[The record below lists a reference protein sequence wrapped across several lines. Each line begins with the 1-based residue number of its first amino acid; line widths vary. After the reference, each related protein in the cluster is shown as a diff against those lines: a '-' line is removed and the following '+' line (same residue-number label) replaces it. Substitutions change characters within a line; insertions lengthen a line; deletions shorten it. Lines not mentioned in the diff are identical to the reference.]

1 MHRKHTV
8 AICLLPVLLA
18 AASCSDRVLD
28 TAPIGELNSVTFY
41 QTEKEFEAASLS
53 PYSTI
58 LNLYFNQD
66 ATGVFSS
73 LMMPDD
79 DARTSHS
86 AGGSLRD
93 VEEFNWRA
101 DIGAFSNLWVE
112 SYKGIMR
119 ANVIIDRLPAAKRFS
134 DEKQKPRFE
143 AEAKF
148 LRGYFYFT
156 LAQEFGNVPIVTTL
170 ITNVADA
177 KVGSSEPGKV
187 WDLIEQDLDFASKT
201 LPASW
206 NDKNKG
212 RVTKWA
218 ALALLGKVRL
228 YRAQLFKDAT
238 KYPGAIKAL
247 SDVVASGQ
255 FRLVPNFGDNFM
267 ESQENNAE
275 SVFEVQMSRGD
286 FNPWLPTDFPG
297 NVGAAGTARAVITAA
312 SCGPTNAC
320 APGSNSYGYGVLH
333 STMLLQAEF
342 EANDPR
348 REFTIFKAGDQYGAT
363 KTMFLPTWSVTGSTP
378 AKYLSQFA
386 AAGFPPNIST
396 NNERIIRYADVLLL
410 LAEAKLL
417 GSNDVA
423 GAADLVNQVRA
434 RARTTYERVKSSPA
448 PSTLLPNVPTSGDP
462 QTWFRQH
469 LMHERR
475 VELAFELQRYADLV
489 RWHRAG
495 LINIKTQ
502 IDFGNTVSNQNW
514 KETYLLK
521 PIPKDELELNSNLK
535 QNPGY

>member
-1 MHRKHTV
+1 MHRNRIV
-8 AICLLPVLLA
+8 AICLLPTLVA
-18 AASCSDRVLD
+18 AASCSDTALD

-58 LNLYFNQD
+58 LNLYYNQD
-66 ATGVFSS
+66 GSGVFFS
-73 LMMPDD
+73 LILPDD
-79 DARTSHS
+79 DVRTSH
-86 AGGSLRD
+86 AGGGGGD
-93 VEEFNWRA
+93 VETFNWRP
-101 DIGAFSNLWVE
+101 DIGTFRNVWNE

-119 ANVIIDRLPAAKRFS
+119 ANVILDRLPAATRFA

-148 LRGYFYFT
+148 LRAYFYFT
-156 LAQEFGNVPIVTTL
+156 LAHEFGNVPLVTAP
-170 ITNVADA
+170 IANVADA
-177 KVGSSEPGKV
+177 TVGNSEPGKV
-187 WDLIEQDLDFASKT
+187 WDLIEADLEFASNN

-206 NDKNKG
+206 DAKNKG
-212 RVTKWA
+212 RVTKYA
-218 ALALLGKVRL
+218 ALALLGKARL
-228 YRAQLFKDAT
+228 YRAQSFKDAT
-238 KYPGAIKAL
+238 KYQGAIKAL

-255 FRLVPNFGDNFM
+255 YKLMPNYGDNFI
-267 ESQENNAE
+267 ETQENNAE

-297 NVGAAGTARAVITAA
+297 NVGAAGTARAVVTAA

-320 APGSNSYGYGVLH
+320 APGSNSYGYGHLH
-333 STMLLQAEF
+333 ATLPLQAEF
-342 EANDPR
+342 EADDPR
-348 REFTIFKAGDQYGAT
+348 RALTIFKAGDPYGDT
-363 KTMFLPTWSVTGSTP
+363 KTTYLAAWSVTGSTP
-378 AKYLSQFA
+378 AKYLAQFNA
-386 AAGFPPNIST
+386 SGFPPNIST

-423 GAADLVNQVRA
+423 GAAELVNQVRA
-434 RARTTYERVKSSPA
+434 RARTTYQIVKGSPA
-448 PSTLLPNVPTSGDP
+448 PSTLLPNVPASGTP

-475 VELAFELQRYADLV
+475 VELALELQRYADLV

-495 LINIKTQ
+495 LINIKTE
-502 IDFGNTVSNQNW
+502 IDFGNTLANQNW

-521 PIPKDELELNSNLK
+521 PIPQGELDLNPNLK
-535 QNPGY
+535 QNAGY